1 MVSFISR
8 QFITRPDW
16 GNCRGFLIPITG
28 TCSKRP
34 KSTLLLQE
42 VLRGVF
48 SPDAVPLCVQSPS
61 GVDKGAF
68 QVCIH
73 YPDILRRQRCRAGQ
87 CPCQGGAI
95 FGDLDGVLVI
105 PKEIEEEVVVRAIEK
120 AAGEKMVAEA
130 IKNGMAAKASF
141 DKYGIM

>member
-1 MVSFISR
+1 M
-8 QFITRPDW
+8 
-16 GNCRGFLIPITG
+16 
-28 TCSKRP
+28 
-34 KSTLLLQE
+34 
-42 VLRGVF
+42 F

-105 PKEIEEEVVVRAIEK
+105 PKEIEEEVVVRVIEK